1 MLVCAKL
8 AFKGRYILVLV
19 FQGSFY
25 DGQAAL
31 CFYMWLYV
39 RSFLL
44 KLLSVVFNLSAKLN
58 EVKKLGI
65 IKMMPRSQKLCVS
78 FTFVKVLNYS

>member
-8 AFKGRYILVLV
+8 AFKGRYILVLA

-39 RSFLL
+39 HSFLL
-44 KLLSVVFNLSAKLN
+44 KLLSVVFN
-58 EVKKLGI
+58 E
-65 IKMMPRSQKLCVS
+65 C
-78 FTFVKVLNYS
+78 